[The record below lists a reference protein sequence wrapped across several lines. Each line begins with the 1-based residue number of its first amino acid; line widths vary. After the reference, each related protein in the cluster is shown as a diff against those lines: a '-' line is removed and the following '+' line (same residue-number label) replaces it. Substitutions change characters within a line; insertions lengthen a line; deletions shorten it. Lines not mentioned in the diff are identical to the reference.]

1 MDLQRE
7 RIELTKKDIYDFTLR
22 PCTLHRCL
30 TQASFRGG
38 EEATV
43 GVDFVSRNVRVGGA
57 RVKLH
62 LWDTAGQERF
72 R

>member
-1 MDLQRE
+1 MDLKKE
-7 RIELTKKDIYDFTLR
+7 RIELVKKDIYDSTLR
-22 PCTLHRCL
+22 PRTLHRCL

-43 GVDFVSRNVRVGGA
+43 GVDFVSRNLRVGGA

>member
-1 MDLQRE
+1 M
-7 RIELTKKDIYDFTLR
+7 
-22 PCTLHRCL
+22 
-30 TQASFRGG
+30 
-38 EEATV
+38 